1 MERAADDRAKADIG
15 LIERII
21 GDGRDLVHV
30 DLTLRREIC
39 LVHADIHDLADE
51 AAALRIIAHNAAGN
65 GDGQLIDAGRVDE
78 FGLCGMEAGAGELVR
93 HLVAGHQPDIVAGD
107 DLLRRA
113 HADGKRA
120 AGQQVLHRAVRRADA
135 ERKLLIVADAAPGGV
150 HGAGRAILAIGSQN
164 EHRLR
169 INACMCAKILS
180 HKQNTPSIELWQHRI
195 IQ

>member
-1 MERAADDRAKADIG
+1 
-15 LIERII
+15 
-21 GDGRDLVHV
+21 
-30 DLTLRREIC
+30 
-39 LVHADIHDLADE
+39 
-51 AAALRIIAHNAAGN
+51 
-65 GDGQLIDAGRVDE
+65 
-78 FGLCGMEAGAGELVR
+78 MEAGAGELVR
-93 HLVAGHQPDIVAGD
+93 HLLAGHQPDIVAGD

-113 HADGKRA
+113 HADGERA
-120 AGQQVLHRAVRRADA
+120 AGQQVLHRSVRRADA

-195 IQ
+195 IQREHSARDFLSRLGLKSAGILCVFQTFRTDGSAKNSRRRPKLQLCGVAL